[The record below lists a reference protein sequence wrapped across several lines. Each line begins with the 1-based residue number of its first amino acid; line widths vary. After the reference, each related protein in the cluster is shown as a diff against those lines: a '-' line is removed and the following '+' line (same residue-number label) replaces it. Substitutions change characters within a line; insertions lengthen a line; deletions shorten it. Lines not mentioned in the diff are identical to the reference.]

1 MPWRWCHT
9 QTVMRLSRALPPP
22 RERNRRWWSWRLR
35 RDVHAGTT
43 QRQPSRSKIGSRWRG
58 LASHSAVTW
67 RSRRSSPCQGTSEGL
82 AKAAMAARS
91 SATTA
96 AGPTRWVARSCLRP
110 AIAAPAMVPRRRRE
124 PAAPP
129 APRPRSP
136 PRPPTRR
143 TPRPPHG
150 GPARP
155 PAAMPPARVADR
167 GCGRGRRAP
176 PSMASSSG
184 GTAAGPVAAA
194 AVWPVVLSRFASS
207 RTVMPCARALRS
219 HPRTPARHT
228 SDTSGAS
235 PDGAARGEALHPAA
249 RERS

>member
-1 MPWRWCHT
+1 MEVAPRRACRHHT
-9 QTVMRLSRALPPP
+9 APTVAFEDRVAMTRPGVPFGGNMAEQALEPLPGDV
-22 RERNRRWWSWRLR
+22 RGFGEGGDGGAQQRHHGRRS
-35 RDVHAGTT
+35 HALGSSVVP
-43 QRQPSRSKIGSRWRG
+43 PSRHRGSGHGPATSSAAGCAASPSAAIASAASHTANSSPATRRASSTACCHATRTRRGQGMWRG
-58 LASHSAVTW
+58 
-67 RSRRSSPCQGTSEGL
+67 
-82 AKAAMAARS
+82 
-91 SATTA
+91 TA
-96 AGPTRWVARSCLRP
+96 GS
-110 AIAAPAMVPRRRRE
+110 
-124 PAAPP
+124 
-129 APRPRSP
+129 
-136 PRPPTRR
+136 
-143 TPRPPHG
+143 
-150 GPARP
+150 
-155 PAAMPPARVADR
+155 
-167 GCGRGRRAP
+167 